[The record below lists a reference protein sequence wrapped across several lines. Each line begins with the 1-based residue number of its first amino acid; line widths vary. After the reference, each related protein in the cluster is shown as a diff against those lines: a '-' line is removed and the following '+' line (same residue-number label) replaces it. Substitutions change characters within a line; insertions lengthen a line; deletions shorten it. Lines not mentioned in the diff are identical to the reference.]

1 MTDIIAPPTISAFP
15 PAPQPTDTPTEFD
28 AKAFAKVNADVV
40 FVPQANALAANVY
53 NNATATFERS
63 VIAQAA
69 ATTATTQ
76 ADAAMG
82 YRNQAGASASAAAVS
97 ATTAGTHASTAA
109 AALASMQVMYLGSK
123 AVNSH
128 PTTDNMGNP
137 LQSGAL
143 YTNVGTNAALNKRG
157 WWWDGAAWQL
167 AWGDITGVYMPTT
180 GGTFTGHITVPAN
193 ATGNQAPRANEVT
206 PRATATFTNTALM
219 ADAPLG
225 VWVGYETG
233 AGDGA
238 DWPPSGGSTFS
249 WWNVIT
255 FGVAGR
261 KSQMAMQ
268 ALGISP
274 VKGAVW
280 VRGQQDSTWSPWQR
294 LLGDQTT
301 IERVVTAV
309 QSGSSYAPDPASG
322 TVHQLTV
329 NAACTISPVMPRLGD
344 QFTIKAQ
351 FSGGAWPLTFAANV
365 RPPTGSAPTYTA
377 AQILTLVFECSR
389 AGIWDLSY
397 GPVRAV

>member
-28 AKAFAKVNADVV
+28 AKAFAKVNADVA
-40 FVPQANALAANVY
+40 FVPQANALASNVFS
-53 NNATATFERS
+53 NATAANER
-63 VIAQAA
+63 ANAA
-69 ATTATTQ
+69 AGSAS
-76 ADAAMG
+76 
-82 YRNQAGASASAAAVS
+82 GASGSASAAAGS
-97 ATTAGTHASTAA
+97 ASAASGSASAAAGSASSASTSASNAA
-109 AALASMQVMYLGSK
+109 ASYTSMQKLYLGPKS
-123 AVNSH
+123 SP
-128 PTTDNMGNP
+128 PTTDNQG
-137 LQSGAL
+137 GAL
-143 YTNVGTNAALNKRG
+143 ALGAWYVNTTLG
-157 WWWDGAAWQL
+157 SWFWWNGSNWVLGMSDVAGSFVPL
-167 AWGDITGVYMPTT
+167 AGGVNMSGYL
-180 GGTFTGHITVPAN
+180 GVPAG

-206 PRATATFTNTALM
+206 PRATATFTNAALM

-225 VWVGYETG
+225 VWAGYETG

-294 LLGDQTT
+294 LLGDQTM

-329 NAACTISPVMPRLGD
+329 NAACTISPVTPRLGD

-351 FSGGAWPLTFAANV
+351 FSGGAWPLTFAASV
-365 RPPTGSAPTYTA
+365 KPPTGSAPTYA
-377 AQILTLVFECSR
+377 AGQILPLIFECSR
-389 AGIWDLSY
+389 TGIWDLSY
-397 GPVRAV
+397 GQVRAV